1 MGRTEKS
8 AASIGIIG
16 GADGPTAV
24 FTAGK
29 KVPLKHRIRKRWF
42 DYRRKQIAKRIKP
55 QPHTMDEVMQ
65 YLQSRYGFA
74 EGNKESEEYLRE
86 YREMRCSSILQYAP
100 ELLGEYATPPQFTS
114 RDEEGIRKFQEE
126 LQKRQQRAMEIPEE
140 TFDIE
145 YFVFEKKD
153 RDGKM
158 QFNFEKRFGY
168 IGASASGTKKYMKS
182 FGKLYRD
189 VYRYYGVTQEDID
202 SESRRYKELVNCLAR
217 K

>member
-1 MGRTEKS
+1 MGKKEKS
-8 AASIGIIG
+8 AATIGIIG

-24 FTAGK
+24 ITAGR
-29 KVPLKHRIRKRWF
+29 KVPLKHRIRKQWF
-42 DYRRKQIAKRIKP
+42 DFRRKQIAKRIKP

-74 EGNKESEEYLRE
+74 EVKKESEEYLRE

-100 ELLGEYATPPQFTS
+100 ELLGEYATPPQLTS
-114 RDEEGIRKFQEE
+114 RDEEGIRKFQDE
-126 LQKRQQRAMEIPEE
+126 LQKRQQRAREIPKE

-145 YFVFEKKD
+145 YYVFEQKD

-158 QFNFEKRFGY
+158 QICFEKRFGY

-202 SESRRYKELVNCLAR
+202 SESRRYKELVSCLAR

>member
-1 MGRTEKS
+1 MGKIEKS
-8 AASIGIIG
+8 AAAIGIIG

-24 FTAGK
+24 ITAGR
-29 KVPLKHRIRKRWF
+29 KVPLKHRIRKQWF
-42 DYRRKQIAKRIKP
+42 DFRRKQIAKRIKP

-74 EGNKESEEYLRE
+74 EVKKESEEYLRE

-100 ELLGEYATPPQFTS
+100 ELLGEYA
-114 RDEEGIRKFQEE
+114 
-126 LQKRQQRAMEIPEE
+126 IPKE

-145 YFVFEKKD
+145 YYVFEQKD

-158 QFNFEKRFGY
+158 QFYFEKRFGY

-202 SESRRYKELVNCLAR
+202 SESRRYKKQVNCLAR

>member
-74 EGNKESEEYLRE
+74 EVKKESEEYLRE

>member
-1 MGRTEKS
+1 MGKTEKS

-24 FTAGK
+24 FTAGRK
-29 KVPLKHRIRKRWF
+29 IPLKQRIRRAWF
-42 DYRRKQIAKRIKP
+42 DFKRRQVAKRIKP
-55 QPHTMDEVMQ
+55 EPHTMEEVMQ
-65 YLQSRYGFA
+65 YLQSRYGFT
-74 EGNKESEEYLRE
+74 EMDKDSEEYIRE
-86 YREMRCSSILQYAP
+86 YQEMRCSSILQYAP
-100 ELLGEYATPPQFTS
+100 ELLGEYATPPELTS

-126 LQKRQQRAMEIPEE
+126 LEKRQQFAAQIPKE

-145 YFVFEKKD
+145 YFVFEQKNK
-153 RDGKM
+153 DGKM
-158 QFNFEKRFGY
+158 QICFEKRFGY
-168 IGASASGTKKYMKS
+168 IGANASGTKKYMKS
-182 FGKLYRD
+182 FSKIYRD

>member
-1 MGRTEKS
+1 MGKTEKS
-8 AASIGIIG
+8 AAAIGIIG

-24 FTAGK
+24 ITAGR
-29 KVPLKHRIRKRWF
+29 KVPLKHRIRKLWF
-42 DYRRKQIAKRIKP
+42 DFKRKQIAKRIKP

-74 EGNKESEEYLRE
+74 EVNKESEEYRRE
-86 YREMRCSSILQYAP
+86 YQEMRCSSILQYAP
-100 ELLGEYATPPQFTS
+100 ELLGEYATPPLLTS

-145 YFVFEKKD
+145 YFVFEQKD
-153 RDGKM
+153 RDSKM
-158 QFNFEKRFGY
+158 QICFEKRFGY

-189 VYRYYGVTQEDID
+189 VYRYYGVSQEDID
-202 SESRRYKELVNCLAR
+202 SESRRYKELVSCLAR

>member
-1 MGRTEKS
+1 MGKTEKS
-8 AASIGIIG
+8 AAAIGIIG

-24 FTAGK
+24 ITAGR

-42 DYRRKQIAKRIKP
+42 DFKRKQIAKRIKP

-74 EGNKESEEYLRE
+74 EVNKESEEYRRE
-86 YREMRCSSILQYAP
+86 YQEMRCSSILQYAP
-100 ELLGEYATPPQFTS
+100 ELLGEYATPPLLTS
-114 RDEEGIRKFQEE
+114 RDEEGIRKFQDE

-145 YFVFEKKD
+145 YFVFEQKD
-153 RDGKM
+153 KDGKM
-158 QFNFEKRFGY
+158 QICFEKRFGY

-189 VYRYYGVTQEDID
+189 VYRYYGMTQEDID
-202 SESRRYKELVNCLAR
+202 SESRRYKELVNCLTR

>member
-1 MGRTEKS
+1 MGKTEKS
-8 AASIGIIG
+8 AATIGIIG

-24 FTAGK
+24 ITAGR
-29 KVPLKHRIRKRWF
+29 KVPLKHRIRKQWF

-55 QPHTMDEVMQ
+55 QPHTMDEVML

-74 EGNKESEEYLRE
+74 KVNKTSEAYLRE
-86 YREMRCSSILQYAP
+86 YREMRCSSILQYAT

-126 LQKRQQRAMEIPEE
+126 LQKRQQRAMEIPKE

-145 YFVFEKKD
+145 YYVFEQND

-182 FGKLYRD
+182 FGKIYRD